1 MMYSSSIIFAAF
13 LALASAPWGS
23 LAAQPKCYFP
33 NGSEIQSSNTTTYE
47 ACNGIAGATSQCCA
61 TSEGCSANGLCV
73 SSEGQYSRGG
83 CTDPTFQSPFCLSIC
98 TSILLGGTSSGAADV
113 LQCTDGTWCCG
124 DDNSTTSCCVRG
136 EGINLPA
143 TIGIDKGDSASMS
156 NTVKVSIGAGI
167 GAAAIISLGI
177 VSFIYWK
184 RRQHRKR
191 ELEQQ
196 LAILSPTRSDHGLL
210 PFFEEPRSEKERRE
224 MVARPKAAR
233 LSS

>member
-1 MMYSSSIIFAAF
+1 MFPRAIVFAGL

-33 NGSEIQSSNTTTYE
+33 NGSEIQNSNTTYE

-73 SSEGQYSRGG
+73 STEGQYSRGG
-83 CTDPTFQSPFCLSIC
+83 CTDPTFRSPFCLSIC
-98 TSILLGGTSSGAADV
+98 TSILLGGKSSGAADV
-113 LQCTDGTWCCG
+113 HECTDGTWCCG
-124 DDNSTTSCCVRG
+124 DGNSTASECCIRR
-136 EGINLPA
+136 EGITLPA
-143 TIGIDKGDSASMS
+143 TIGIDKGDSATMS

-177 VSFIYWK
+177 VSFVYW
-184 RRQHRKR
+184 RRRHQRKR

-210 PFFEEPRSEKERRE
+210 PFSEEPRSEKGRRE
-224 MVARPKAAR
+224 MVRRPEAAR